1 MSIEIQLK
9 PRQLHP
15 GGKRQASKSSVSGAT
30 GGKKKR
36 VTNGVG
42 AAFRQEAVKLAQQ
55 QTRDNRR
62 ILVIGADG
70 KRRFML
76 MSEYEKR

>member
-1 MSIEIQLK
+1 MPIEIQLK

-15 GGKRQASKSSVSGAT
+15 GGKRQASKSSLSGTT
-30 GGKKKR
+30 GGKKHK
-36 VTNGVG
+36 VTNGVR
-42 AAFRQEAVKLAQQ
+42 AAVRQEELKEAHAQTLAHKK
-55 QTRDNRR
+55 

-76 MSEYEKR
+76 MSEYEAR